1 MSDKFYV
8 GLDLTGFEN
17 NGVQRPVSRV
27 TLRVDEERV
36 LTAGDD
42 SGFELAADCPHATQ
56 AMVNSILAR
65 VRGFQYQMYEASDI
79 NIDPAAELGDGIT
92 AGGVYAVIARVDDDG
107 SGFPSASAPGEAE
120 LEDEY
125 PSGGPMTQEFNRKI
139 AETRS
144 RITKT
149 AEEIRLEV
157 ENEMQGLSASFSVQL
172 GSITSRVQGVEGNV
186 STLTQTASSLQS
198 QITAANGNISTLTQT
213 ASSLQSQITTANG
226 NISSITQTVSSIS
239 SSVKNLEGEVS
250 NIQQS
255 ANKISLSVT
264 GGLGS
269 TASIILDVNGNKQ
282 TEDLDLSNV
291 RQSFANDNSAVTIS
305 GGKVTFNSG
314 TFVVNSSNLKVTENG
329 TIAATNGNFSG
340 TITGSTIRGSSLYS
354 ETSATSMSITGGRM
368 QLMYGNTLVGYI
380 GTNYWKK
387 DASKKGLVFDMEQDG
402 GFMTWARRGDS
413 SSNYIVKLF
422 YAAKELSSNL
432 ESPSGYSGYVADRLY
447 FGCQSH
453 ALYPMHFGPA
463 DDTKFPYGSIY
474 YSNTAFII
482 EANSQKKII
491 LGSAGTTCIDL
502 FQNQWKLVQC
512 YNDIDM
518 SKNSI
523 LNTSDERLKTNI
535 EPSGADALSIINSI
549 RTYSFDWVENG
560 EHEEMGFIAQQLE
573 AEARADFVSINEHDG
588 HYSTREMKM
597 IPYLVKA
604 VQQLSEA
611 VEELRG
617 ETAVRRSAKKEQW
630 VPGSYTLEEK
640 SAYAEALRPNP
651 PVDASREQPPII
663 IPG

>member
-125 PSGGPMTQEFNRKI
+125 PSGGPMTKEFNRKI

-144 RITKT
+144 TITKT

-157 ENEMQGLSASFSVQL
+157 EKVNGDLVEMSSSFSVQL
-172 GSITSRVQGVEGNV
+172 QSITSRVQGAE
-186 STLTQTASSLQS
+186 
-198 QITAANGNISTLTQT
+198 GNISTLTQT
-213 ASSLQSQITTANG
+213 ANSLQSQITTANG

-413 SSNYIVKLF
+413 SSNYTVKLF

-491 LGSAGTTCIDL
+491 LGSAGTSCIDL

-512 YNDIDM
+512 YNDLDM

-535 EPSGADALSIINSI
+535 EPSGVDALSVIDSI
-549 RTYSFDWVENG
+549 KTYSFDWVENG

-573 AEARADFVSINEHDG
+573 AEASPDFVSINKHDG
-588 HYSTREMKM
+588 HYSTKEMKM

-611 VEELRG
+611 VKELRG

>member
-125 PSGGPMTQEFNRKI
+125 PSGGPMTKIIERKI

-157 ENEMQGLSASFSVQL
+157 EKVNGELVEMSSSFSVQL
-172 GSITSRVQGVEGNV
+172 QSITSRVQGAE
-186 STLTQTASSLQS
+186 
-198 QITAANGNISTLTQT
+198 GNISTLTQT
-213 ASSLQSQITTANG
+213 ANSLQSQITTANG

-329 TIAATNGNFSG
+329 TITATNGNFSG
-340 TITGSTIRGSSLYS
+340 TITGSTIRGSTLYS
-354 ETSATSMSITGGRM
+354 ETTGQNGTSISIQGGRM
-368 QLMYGNTLVGYI
+368 NLHYGSTDVGYI
-380 GTNYWKK
+380 GTNRWIL
-387 DASKKGLVFDMEQDG
+387 DPSKRGIVFDLNLDG
-402 GFMTWARRGDS
+402 SFMAWGAQKFTS
-413 SSNYIVKLF
+413 SDFYIKLF
-422 YAAKELSSNL
+422 YAADDLYLNSVSLVDKFV
-432 ESPSGYSGYVADRLY
+432 PDRLY
-447 FGCQSH
+447 FECDGQ
-453 ALYPMHFGPA
+453 
-463 DDTKFPYGSIY
+463 
-474 YSNTAFII
+474 
-482 EANSQKKII
+482 
-491 LGSAGTTCIDL
+491 
-502 FQNQWKLVQC
+502 
-512 YNDIDM
+512 
-518 SKNSI
+518 
-523 LNTSDERLKTNI
+523 
-535 EPSGADALSIINSI
+535 
-549 RTYSFDWVENG
+549 
-560 EHEEMGFIAQQLE
+560 FIA
-573 AEARADFVSINEHDG
+573 IIKNK
-588 HYSTREMKM
+588 MK
-597 IPYLVKA
+597 A
-604 VQQLSEA
+604 
-611 VEELRG
+611 
-617 ETAVRRSAKKEQW
+617 
-630 VPGSYTLEEK
+630 
-640 SAYAEALRPNP
+640 
-651 PVDASREQPPII
+651 
-663 IPG
+663 

>member
-125 PSGGPMTQEFNRKI
+125 PSGGPMTKIIERKI

-157 ENEMQGLSASFSVQL
+157 EKVNGELVEMSSSFSVQL
-172 GSITSRVQGVEGNV
+172 QSITSRVQGAE
-186 STLTQTASSLQS
+186 
-198 QITAANGNISTLTQT
+198 GNISTLTQT
-213 ASSLQSQITTANG
+213 ANSLQSQITTANG

-413 SSNYIVKLF
+413 SSNYTVKLF

-611 VEELRG
+611 VKELRG

>member
-125 PSGGPMTQEFNRKI
+125 PSGGPMTKIIERKI

-340 TITGSTIRGSSLYS
+340 TITGSTIRGSTLYS
-354 ETSATSMSITGGRM
+354 ETTGQNGTSISIQGGRM
-368 QLMYGNTLVGYI
+368 NLHYGSTDVGYI
-380 GTNYWKK
+380 GTNRWIL
-387 DASKKGLVFDMEQDG
+387 DPSKRGIVFDLNLDG
-402 GFMTWARRGDS
+402 SVMAWGAQKFTS
-413 SSNYIVKLF
+413 SDFYIKLF
-422 YAAKELSSNL
+422 YAADDLYLNSVSLVDKFV
-432 ESPSGYSGYVADRLY
+432 PDRLY
-447 FGCQSH
+447 FECDGQ
-453 ALYPMHFGPA
+453 
-463 DDTKFPYGSIY
+463 
-474 YSNTAFII
+474 
-482 EANSQKKII
+482 
-491 LGSAGTTCIDL
+491 
-502 FQNQWKLVQC
+502 
-512 YNDIDM
+512 
-518 SKNSI
+518 
-523 LNTSDERLKTNI
+523 
-535 EPSGADALSIINSI
+535 
-549 RTYSFDWVENG
+549 
-560 EHEEMGFIAQQLE
+560 FIA
-573 AEARADFVSINEHDG
+573 IIKNK
-588 HYSTREMKM
+588 MK
-597 IPYLVKA
+597 A
-604 VQQLSEA
+604 
-611 VEELRG
+611 
-617 ETAVRRSAKKEQW
+617 
-630 VPGSYTLEEK
+630 
-640 SAYAEALRPNP
+640 
-651 PVDASREQPPII
+651 
-663 IPG
+663 

>member
-125 PSGGPMTQEFNRKI
+125 PSGGPMTKEFNRKI

-144 RITKT
+144 TITKT

-157 ENEMQGLSASFSVQL
+157 EKVNGELVEMSSSFSVQL
-172 GSITSRVQGVEGNV
+172 QSITSRVQGAE
-186 STLTQTASSLQS
+186 
-198 QITAANGNISTLTQT
+198 GNISTLTQT
-213 ASSLQSQITTANG
+213 ANSLQSQITTANG

-413 SSNYIVKLF
+413 SSNYTVKLF

-491 LGSAGTTCIDL
+491 LGSAGTSCIDL

-512 YNDIDM
+512 YNDLDM

-535 EPSGADALSIINSI
+535 EPSGVDALSVIDSI
-549 RTYSFDWVENG
+549 KTYSFDWVENG

-573 AEARADFVSINEHDG
+573 AEASPDFVSINKHDG
-588 HYSTREMKM
+588 HYSTKEMKM

-611 VEELRG
+611 VKELRG

>member
-1 MSDKFYV
+1 MEKVNGELVEMS
-8 GLDLTGFEN
+8 
-17 NGVQRPVSRV
+17 S
-27 TLRVDEERV
+27 
-36 LTAGDD
+36 
-42 SGFELAADCPHATQ
+42 
-56 AMVNSILAR
+56 
-65 VRGFQYQMYEASDI
+65 
-79 NIDPAAELGDGIT
+79 
-92 AGGVYAVIARVDDDG
+92 
-107 SGFPSASAPGEAE
+107 
-120 LEDEY
+120 
-125 PSGGPMTQEFNRKI
+125 
-139 AETRS
+139 
-144 RITKT
+144 
-149 AEEIRLEV
+149 
-157 ENEMQGLSASFSVQL
+157 SFSVQL
-172 GSITSRVQGVEGNV
+172 QSITSRVQGAE
-186 STLTQTASSLQS
+186 
-198 QITAANGNISTLTQT
+198 GNISTLTQT
-213 ASSLQSQITTANG
+213 ANSLQSQITTANG

-291 RQSFANDNSAVTIS
+291 RRSFANDNSAVTIS

-340 TITGSTIRGSSLYS
+340 TITGSTIRGSTLYS
-354 ETSATSMSITGGRM
+354 ETSASSVSIQGGRM
-368 QLMYGNTLVGYI
+368 HLAHNKTDVGYV
-380 GTNYWKK
+380 GSTYWVKEP
-387 DASKKGLVFDMEQDG
+387 AKKGITFDLNPSG
-402 GFMTWARRGDS
+402 SFMAWATKKSAEDTT
-413 SSNYIVKLF
+413 YIVKLF
-422 YAAKELSSNL
+422 YTEKELPSDL
-432 ESPSGYSGYVADRLY
+432 ESPSGYSGYVADRL
-447 FGCQSH
+447 FFDCQSH
-453 ALYPMHFGPA
+453 ALRPMHFGPSN
-463 DDTKFPYGSIY
+463 DTKFPYGSIY

-611 VEELRG
+611 VKELRG